1 MNVVHTPWPQEFAA
15 RYRAKGYWTDDP
27 LTDVVERHRGD
38 AAEAT
43 AILCGERRFRYA
55 DVQRLSDR
63 LAAAFQARGLKA
75 GDTALVQLPNRAE
88 FYLVFLALLKCG
100 VVPVNALNNH
110 GAFELTAYARQIEPT
125 LAVLAKDHPLVT
137 ADPAGARPGSLTA
150 LLAEAVGRDRLLL
163 LGAPSDAVI
172 GSFAWACGEPL
183 DVAEDARPDG
193 VVDATGVAFFQLS
206 GGSTGTP
213 KLIPRTHN
221 DYLYSVRRS
230 AEICGLD
237 DGCRFLCA
245 LPAPHNFTL
254 SSPGAL
260 GVFHAG
266 GTVVMAGDPGPATCF
281 PLIERHR
288 VTWAALVPPMLSIWL
303 DAAPGASSALSSLD
317 VVQVGGAKLSPAVAE
332 RVPERLGCR
341 LQQVFGMAEGL
352 VNYTRLDD
360 DPWTVV
366 NTQGRP
372 MSPDDEI
379 RILDASGRPVAPG
392 EVGELWTRGPYTFR
406 GYYKAAPHNAR
417 VFDAEGFYCS
427 GDLVSMTADGNLIV
441 CGRSKDQINRG
452 GEKIDAQEVEDVLA
466 AHPAVGHAA
475 VVAMPDPL
483 MGERSCAFLVAPAD
497 TRPSE
502 TRPSEL
508 RRFLR
513 EHGLADFKLPDR
525 FVFVTE
531 LPKTAVGKVD
541 KQSLRERVKRDLPE
555 PALDGHASQGT
566 PSP

>member
-1 MNVVHTPWPQEFAA
+1 MSVAFTPWPADFAE
-15 RYRAKGYWTDDP
+15 RYRAKGYWTGDP
-27 LTDVVERHRGD
+27 LTDVIDRHRGA

-55 DVQRLSDR
+55 DMQRLSSR
-63 LAAAFQARGLKA
+63 LAAAFRARGLRP
-75 GDTALVQLPNRAE
+75 GDTALVRLPNRAE
-88 FYLVFLALLKCG
+88 FYLVFFALLRCG
-100 VVPVNALNNH
+100 VVPVNALNSH
-110 GAFELTAYARQIEPT
+110 GVYELTAYARQIEPA
-125 LAVLAKDHPLVT
+125 LAVLPA
-137 ADPAGARPGSLTA
+137 ADPSLVALMTQTVGA
-150 LLAEAVGRDRLLL
+150 ERLLL
-163 LGAPSDAVI
+163 LGPPADDGI
-172 GSFAWACGEPL
+172 GGFAWANGDAL
-183 DVAEDARPDG
+183 AENAAGPDPSA
-193 VVDATGVAFFQLS
+193 DLAADPSGVAFFQLS

-213 KLIPRTHN
+213 KLIPRTHD

-230 AEICGLD
+230 VEICGLD
-237 DGCRFLCA
+237 GSCRFLCA

-281 PLIERHR
+281 PLIARHR
-288 VTWAALVPPMLSIWL
+288 VTWAALVPPMLSVWL
-303 DAAPGASSALSSLD
+303 EAAAGAEDLSSLE

-379 RILDASGRPVAPG
+379 RILDAAGHPVPPG
-392 EVGELWTRGPYTFR
+392 AVGELWTRGPYTFR
-406 GYYKAAPHNAR
+406 GYYKAEAHNAR

-427 GDLVSMTADGNLIV
+427 GDLVSLTPGGNLVV
-441 CGRSKDQINRG
+441 CGRNKDQINRG
-452 GEKIDAQEVEDVLA
+452 GEKIDAQEVEDLLA

-475 VVAMPDPL
+475 VVAMPDAL
-483 MGERSCAFLVAPAD
+483 MGERACAFVIAPPA
-497 TRPSE
+497 TK
-502 TRPSEL
+502 PSEL

-513 EHGLADFKLPDR
+513 GQGLADFKLPDR
-525 FVFVTE
+525 FVFVPD

-541 KQSLRERVKRDLPE
+541 KQTLRERAKHECPL
-555 PALDGHASQGT
+555 
-566 PSP
+566 SPPGRGLG

>member
-1 MNVVHTPWPQEFAA
+1 MTIPFTPWPAAFAEH
-15 RYRAKGYWTDDP
+15 YRAKGYWTGDP
-27 LTDVVERHRGD
+27 LTDVIDRHRGA

-55 DVQRLSDR
+55 DLQSLSLR
-63 LAAAFQARGLKA
+63 LAAAFRARGLRP
-75 GDTALVQLPNRAE
+75 GDTALVRLPNRAE
-88 FYLVFLALLKCG
+88 FYLVFFALLRCG
-100 VVPVNALNNH
+100 VVPVNALNSH
-110 GAFELTAYARQIEPT
+110 GVYELTAYARQIEPA
-125 LAVLAKDHPLVT
+125 LAVLPAAEPSLV
-137 ADPAGARPGSLTA
+137 A
-150 LLAEAVGRDRLLL
+150 LMAQMVGPERLLL
-163 LGAPSDAVI
+163 LGAPSDDGI
-172 GSFAWACGEPL
+172 GGFAWADGDAP
-183 DVAEDARPDG
+183 AEDAAGPDPSA
-193 VVDATGVAFFQLS
+193 DLAADPSGVAFFQLS

-213 KLIPRTHN
+213 KLIPRTHD

-230 AEICGLD
+230 VDVCGLD
-237 DGCRFLCA
+237 GSCRFLCA

-266 GTVVMAGDPGPATCF
+266 GTVVMAGDPSPATCF
-281 PLIERHR
+281 PLIARHR
-288 VTWAALVPPMLSIWL
+288 VTWAALVPPMLSVWL
-303 DAAPGASSALSSLD
+303 EAAGGGEDLSSLD

-360 DPWTVV
+360 DAWTVV

-379 RILDASGRPVAPG
+379 RILDAAGHPVPPG
-392 EVGELWTRGPYTFR
+392 AVGELWTRGPYTFR
-406 GYYKAAPHNAR
+406 GYYKADSHNAR

-427 GDLVSMTADGNLIV
+427 GDLVSLAPGGNLVV
-441 CGRSKDQINRG
+441 CGRNKDQINRG
-452 GEKIDAQEVEDVLA
+452 GEKIDAQEVEDLLA

-475 VVAMPDPL
+475 VVAMPDAL
-483 MGERSCAFLVAPAD
+483 MGERSCAFVIAPPG
-497 TRPSE
+497 TK
-502 TRPSEL
+502 PSEL

-513 EHGLADFKLPDR
+513 GQGLADFKLPDR
-525 FVFVTE
+525 FVFVPD

-541 KQSLRERVKRDLPE
+541 KQTLRERARQDN
-555 PALDGHASQGT
+555 ALMETTAS
-566 PSP
+566 

>member
-1 MNVVHTPWPQEFAA
+1 MTIPFTPWPAAFAE
-15 RYRAKGYWTDDP
+15 RYRAKGYWTGDP
-27 LTDVVERHRGD
+27 LTDVIDRHRGA

-55 DVQRLSDR
+55 DLQSQSLR
-63 LAAAFQARGLKA
+63 LAAAFRARGLRP
-75 GDTALVQLPNRAE
+75 GDTALVRLPNRAE
-88 FYLVFLALLKCG
+88 FYLVFFALLRCG
-100 VVPVNALNNH
+100 VVPVNALNSH
-110 GAFELTAYARQIEPT
+110 GVYELTAYARQIEPA
-125 LAVLAKDHPLVT
+125 LAVLPAVDQALVALMAQT
-137 ADPAGARPGSLTA
+137 VGA
-150 LLAEAVGRDRLLL
+150 ERLLL
-163 LGAPSDAVI
+163 LGTPSDDGI
-172 GSFAWACGEPL
+172 GGFAWADGDAL
-183 DVAEDARPDG
+183 AEDAAGPPPVPDLAA
-193 VVDATGVAFFQLS
+193 DPSGVAFFQLS

-213 KLIPRTHN
+213 KLIPRTHD

-230 AEICGLD
+230 VEICGLD
-237 DGCRFLCA
+237 GSCRFLCA

-266 GTVVMAGDPGPATCF
+266 GTVVMAGDPSPATCF
-281 PLIERHR
+281 PLIARHR
-288 VTWAALVPPMLSIWL
+288 VTWAALVPPMLSVWL
-303 DAAPGASSALSSLD
+303 EAAGGGEDLSSLE

-379 RILDASGRPVAPG
+379 RVLDAAGHPVPPG
-392 EVGELWTRGPYTFR
+392 AVGELWTRGPYTFR
-406 GYYKAAPHNAR
+406 GYYKADAHNAR

-427 GDLVSMTADGNLIV
+427 GDLVSLAPGGNLVV
-441 CGRSKDQINRG
+441 CGRNKDQINRG
-452 GEKIDAQEVEDVLA
+452 GEKIDAQEVEDLLA
-466 AHPAVGHAA
+466 AHPAVSYAA
-475 VVAMPDPL
+475 VVAMPDAL
-483 MGERSCAFLVAPAD
+483 MGERSCAFVIAPPG
-497 TRPSE
+497 TK
-502 TRPSEL
+502 PSEL

-513 EHGLADFKLPDR
+513 GQGLADFKLPDR
-525 FVFVTE
+525 FVFVPD

-541 KQSLRERVKRDLPE
+541 KQTLRERARQDN
-555 PALDGHASQGT
+555 ASMET
-566 PSP
+566 TAS

>member
-1 MNVVHTPWPQEFAA
+1 MSVAFTPWPAEFAA
-15 RYRAKGYWTDDP
+15 RYRAKGYWTGDP
-27 LTDVVERHRGD
+27 LTDVVERHRGA

-63 LAAAFQARGLKA
+63 LAAAFQARGLLP

-88 FYLVFLALLKCG
+88 FHILFFALLKCG

-110 GAFELTAYARQIEPT
+110 GAFELSAYARQIEPR
-125 LAVLAKDHPLVT
+125 LVVLARSHPLV
-137 ADPAGARPGSLTA
+137 AIDPAGSLPGSLTA
-150 LLAEAVGRDRLLL
+150 TLAGMVGPDRLLL
-163 LGAPSDAVI
+163 LGDPEEDVVGA
-172 GSFAWACGEPL
+172 FAWADGQALSAAP
-183 DVAEDARPDG
+183 DARPDHR
-193 VVDATGVAFFQLS
+193 VDASSVAFFQLS

-213 KLIPRTHN
+213 KLIPRTHD

-230 AEICGLD
+230 VDVCGLD
-237 DGCRFLCA
+237 AGCRFLCA

-266 GTVVMAGDPGPATCF
+266 GMVVMAGDPGPATCF
-281 PLIERHR
+281 PLIARHR
-288 VTWAALVPPMLSIWL
+288 VTWAALVPPMLSVWL
-303 DAAPGASSALSSLD
+303 DAGPGTTADLSSLE
-317 VVQVGGAKLSPAVAE
+317 VVQVGGAKLSPAVAQ

-372 MSPDDEI
+372 MSPDDEV
-379 RILDASGRPVAPG
+379 RILDPAGRPVPQGA
-392 EVGELWTRGPYTFR
+392 VGELWTRGPYTFR
-406 GYYKAAPHNAR
+406 GYYKADQHNAR

-441 CGRSKDQINRG
+441 CGRNKDQINRG

-475 VVAMPDPL
+475 IVAMPDPL
-483 MGERSCAFLVAPAD
+483 MGERSCAFVIAAPD
-497 TRPSE
+497 

-513 EHGLADFKLPDR
+513 GQGLADFKLPDR
-525 FVFVTE
+525 FVFVAD
-531 LPKTAVGKVD
+531 LPKTAVGKID
-541 KQSLRERVKRDLPE
+541 KQTLRERAKGAPSQ
-555 PALDGHASQGT
+555 HAHTGT
-566 PSP
+566 AQTEATAP

>member
-1 MNVVHTPWPQEFAA
+1 MSVAFTPWPADFAE
-15 RYRAKGYWTDDP
+15 RYRAKGYWTGDP
-27 LTDVVERHRGD
+27 LTDVIDRHRGA

-55 DVQRLSDR
+55 DLQRLSSR
-63 LAAAFQARGLKA
+63 LAAAFRARGLRP
-75 GDTALVQLPNRAE
+75 GDTALVRLPNRAE
-88 FYLVFLALLKCG
+88 FYLVFFALLRCG
-100 VVPVNALNNH
+100 VVPVNALNSH
-110 GAFELTAYARQIEPT
+110 GVYELTAYARQIEPA
-125 LAVLAKDHPLVT
+125 LAVLPA
-137 ADPAGARPGSLTA
+137 ADPSLVALMTQTVGA
-150 LLAEAVGRDRLLL
+150 ERLLL
-163 LGAPSDAVI
+163 LGPPADDGI
-172 GSFAWACGEPL
+172 GGFAWANG
-183 DVAEDARPDG
+183 DALAQDAAGPDPSA
-193 VVDATGVAFFQLS
+193 DLAADPSGVAFFQLS

-213 KLIPRTHN
+213 KLIPRTHD

-230 AEICGLD
+230 VEICGLD
-237 DGCRFLCA
+237 GSCRFLCA

-266 GTVVMAGDPGPATCF
+266 GTVVMAGDPSPATCF
-281 PLIERHR
+281 PLIARHR
-288 VTWAALVPPMLSIWL
+288 VTWAALVPPMLSVWL
-303 DAAPGASSALSSLD
+303 EAAAGAEDLSSLE

-379 RILDASGRPVAPG
+379 RILDAAGHPVPPG
-392 EVGELWTRGPYTFR
+392 AVGELWTRGPYTFR
-406 GYYKAAPHNAR
+406 GYYKAEAHNAR

-427 GDLVSMTADGNLIV
+427 GDLVSLTPGGNLVV
-441 CGRSKDQINRG
+441 CGRNKDQINRG
-452 GEKIDAQEVEDVLA
+452 GEKIDAQEVEDLLA

-475 VVAMPDPL
+475 VVAMPDAL
-483 MGERSCAFLVAPAD
+483 MGERACAFVIAPPA
-497 TRPSE
+497 TK
-502 TRPSEL
+502 PSEL

-513 EHGLADFKLPDR
+513 GQGLADFKLPDR
-525 FVFVTE
+525 FVFVPD

-541 KQSLRERVKRDLPE
+541 KQTLRERARQDN
-555 PALDGHASQGT
+555 ALMETTAS
-566 PSP
+566 

>member
-1 MNVVHTPWPQEFAA
+1 MTIPFTPWPTAFAE
-15 RYRAKGYWTDDP
+15 RYRAKGYWTGDP
-27 LTDVVERHRGD
+27 LTDVIDRHRGA

-55 DVQRLSDR
+55 DLQRLSLR
-63 LAAAFQARGLKA
+63 LATAFRARGLRP
-75 GDTALVQLPNRAE
+75 GDTALVRLPNRAE
-88 FYLVFLALLKCG
+88 FYLVFFALLRCG
-100 VVPVNALNNH
+100 VVPVNALNSH
-110 GAFELTAYARQIEPT
+110 GVYELAAYARQIEPA
-125 LAVLAKDHPLVT
+125 LAILPAADQALVT
-137 ADPAGARPGSLTA
+137 LMTQTVGA
-150 LLAEAVGRDRLLL
+150 ERLLL
-163 LGAPSDAVI
+163 LGAPSDDGV
-172 GSFAWACGEPL
+172 GGFAWADGDAL
-183 DVAEDARPDG
+183 AEDADG
-193 VVDATGVAFFQLS
+193 PGPSADLAADPSGVAFFQLS

-213 KLIPRTHN
+213 KLIPRTHD

-230 AEICGLD
+230 VEICGLD
-237 DGCRFLCA
+237 ETCRFLCA

-266 GTVVMAGDPGPATCF
+266 GTVVMAGDPSPATCF
-281 PLIERHR
+281 PLIARHR
-288 VTWAALVPPMLSIWL
+288 VTWAALVPPMLSVWL
-303 DAAPGASSALSSLD
+303 EAAAAAEDLSSLD

-379 RILDASGRPVAPG
+379 RILDAAGHPVPPG
-392 EVGELWTRGPYTFR
+392 TVGELWTRGPYTFR
-406 GYYKAAPHNAR
+406 GYYKADAHNAR

-427 GDLVSMTADGNLIV
+427 GDLVSLAPGGNLVV
-441 CGRSKDQINRG
+441 CGRNKDQINRG
-452 GEKIDAQEVEDVLA
+452 GEKIDAQEVEDLLA
-466 AHPAVGHAA
+466 AHPAVSHAA
-475 VVAMPDPL
+475 VVAMPDAL
-483 MGERSCAFLVAPAD
+483 MGERSCAFVIAPPG
-497 TRPSE
+497 TK
-502 TRPSEL
+502 PSEL

-513 EHGLADFKLPDR
+513 GQGLADFKLPDR
-525 FVFVTE
+525 FVFVPD

-541 KQSLRERVKRDLPE
+541 KQTLRERARKDNVSME
-555 PALDGHASQGT
+555 TTAS
-566 PSP
+566 

>member
-1 MNVVHTPWPQEFAA
+1 MTIPFTPCPAAFAE
-15 RYRAKGYWTDDP
+15 RYRAKGYWTGDP
-27 LTDVVERHRGD
+27 LTDVIDRHRGA

-55 DVQRLSDR
+55 DLQVLSLRLT
-63 LAAAFQARGLKA
+63 AAFRARGLRP
-75 GDTALVQLPNRAE
+75 GDTALVRLPNRAE
-88 FYLVFLALLKCG
+88 FYLVFFALLRCG
-100 VVPVNALNNH
+100 VVPVNALNSH
-110 GAFELTAYARQIEPT
+110 GVYELTAYARQIEPA
-125 LAVLAKDHPLVT
+125 LVVLPAADQALVT
-137 ADPAGARPGSLTA
+137 LMTQTVGA
-150 LLAEAVGRDRLLL
+150 ERLLL
-163 LGAPSDAVI
+163 LGAPSSDGIGGFVWADGDA
-172 GSFAWACGEPL
+172 L
-183 DVAEDARPDG
+183 AEDAAGPDPSA
-193 VVDATGVAFFQLS
+193 DLAADPSGVAFFQLS

-213 KLIPRTHN
+213 KLIPRTHD

-230 AEICGLD
+230 VEICGLD
-237 DGCRFLCA
+237 ETCRFLCA

-266 GTVVMAGDPGPATCF
+266 GTVVMAGDPSPATCF
-281 PLIERHR
+281 PLIARHR
-288 VTWAALVPPMLSIWL
+288 VTWAALVPPMLSVWL
-303 DAAPGASSALSSLD
+303 EAAGGGEDLSSLE

-379 RILDASGRPVAPG
+379 RILDAAGHPVPPG
-392 EVGELWTRGPYTFR
+392 AVGELWTRGPYTFR
-406 GYYKAAPHNAR
+406 GYYKADAHNAR

-427 GDLVSMTADGNLIV
+427 GDLVSLAPGGNLVV
-441 CGRSKDQINRG
+441 CGRNKDQINRG
-452 GEKIDAQEVEDVLA
+452 GEKIDAQEVEDLLA
-466 AHPAVGHAA
+466 AHPAVSHAA
-475 VVAMPDPL
+475 VVAMPDAL
-483 MGERSCAFLVAPAD
+483 MGERACAFVIASPGTKA
-497 TRPSE
+497 
-502 TRPSEL
+502 SEL

-513 EHGLADFKLPDR
+513 GQGLADFKLPDR
-525 FVFVTE
+525 FVFVPD

-541 KQSLRERVKRDLPE
+541 KQTLRERARQDN
-555 PALDGHASQGT
+555 ALMETTAS
-566 PSP
+566 

>member
-1 MNVVHTPWPQEFAA
+1 MTIPFTPWPAAFAE
-15 RYRAKGYWTDDP
+15 RYRAKGYWTGDP
-27 LTDVVERHRGD
+27 LTDVIDRHRGA

-55 DVQRLSDR
+55 DLQRQSFR
-63 LAAAFQARGLKA
+63 LAVAFRARGLRP
-75 GDTALVQLPNRAE
+75 GDTALVRVPNRAE
-88 FYLVFLALLKCG
+88 FYLVFFALLRCG
-100 VVPVNALNNH
+100 VVPVNALNSH
-110 GAFELTAYARQIEPT
+110 GVYELTAYARQIEPA
-125 LAVLAKDHPLVT
+125 LAVLPAADQALVALMT
-137 ADPAGARPGSLTA
+137 QTVGA
-150 LLAEAVGRDRLLL
+150 ERLLL
-163 LGAPSDAVI
+163 LGAPSDDGI
-172 GSFAWACGEPL
+172 GGLAWADGDALAE
-183 DVAEDARPDG
+183 EDAGPAPVADLAA
-193 VVDATGVAFFQLS
+193 DPSGVAFFQLS

-213 KLIPRTHN
+213 KLIPRTHD

-230 AEICGLD
+230 VEICGLD
-237 DGCRFLCA
+237 GSCRFLCA

-266 GTVVMAGDPGPATCF
+266 GTVVMAGDPSPATCF
-281 PLIERHR
+281 PLIARHR
-288 VTWAALVPPMLSIWL
+288 VTWAALVPPMLSVWL
-303 DAAPGASSALSSLD
+303 EAAGGAEDLSSLE

-360 DPWTVV
+360 DAWTVV

-379 RILDASGRPVAPG
+379 RILDAAGHPVPPG
-392 EVGELWTRGPYTFR
+392 TVGELWTRGPYTFR
-406 GYYKAAPHNAR
+406 GYYKAEAHNAR

-427 GDLVSMTADGNLIV
+427 GDLVSLAPGGNLVV
-441 CGRSKDQINRG
+441 CGRNKDQINRG
-452 GEKIDAQEVEDVLA
+452 GEKIDAQEVEDLLA

-475 VVAMPDPL
+475 VVAMPDAL
-483 MGERSCAFLVAPAD
+483 MGERSCAFVIAPPG
-497 TRPSE
+497 TK
-502 TRPSEL
+502 PSEL

-513 EHGLADFKLPDR
+513 GQGLADFKLPDR
-525 FVFVTE
+525 FVFVPD

-541 KQSLRERVKRDLPE
+541 KQTLRERARQDN
-555 PALDGHASQGT
+555 ASMET
-566 PSP
+566 TAS

>member
-1 MNVVHTPWPQEFAA
+1 MSVAFTPWPAEFAE
-15 RYRAKGYWTDDP
+15 RYRAKGYWTGDP
-27 LTDVVERHRGD
+27 LTDVVERHRG
-38 AAEAT
+38 AEAEAT

-63 LAAAFQARGLKA
+63 LAAAFQTRGLRA

-88 FYLVFLALLKCG
+88 FYIVFFALLKCG

-110 GAFELTAYARQIEPT
+110 GAFELTAYARQIEPK
-125 LAVLAKDHPLVT
+125 LAVLAKGHPLVA
-137 ADPAGARPGSLTA
+137 ADPAGAVAGSLTA
-150 LLAEAVGRDRLLL
+150 GLDRLLL
-163 LGAPSDAVI
+163 LGDPADDVI
-172 GSFAWACGEPL
+172 GSFAWGTGEALSAAP
-183 DVAEDARPDG
+183 DAAPDHA
-193 VVDATGVAFFQLS
+193 VDASGVAFFQLS

-213 KLIPRTHN
+213 KLIPRTHD

-230 AEICGLD
+230 AELCRLD
-237 DGCRFLCA
+237 GGCRFLCA

-266 GTVVMAGDPGPATCF
+266 GTVILAGDPGPATCF

-288 VTWAALVPPMLSIWL
+288 ATWAALVPPMLSVWL
-303 DAAPGASSALSSLD
+303 EAAPGSAADLSSLE

-360 DPWTVV
+360 DAWTVV

-372 MSPDDEI
+372 MSPDDEV
-379 RILDASGRPVAPG
+379 RILDPAGRPVSPG

-406 GYYKAAPHNAR
+406 GYYKAEQHNAR
-417 VFDAEGFYCS
+417 VFDDEGFYCS
-427 GDLVSMTADGNLIV
+427 GDLVAMAPGGNLVV
-441 CGRSKDQINRG
+441 CGRNKDQINRG

-466 AHPAVGHAA
+466 GHPAVGHAA
-475 VVAMPDPL
+475 IVAMPDPL
-483 MGERSCAFLVAPAD
+483 MGERSCAFVIAPPD
-497 TRPSE
+497 

-513 EHGLADFKLPDR
+513 GQGLADFKLPDR
-525 FVFVTE
+525 FVLVAE
-531 LPKTAVGKVD
+531 LPKTAVGKID
-541 KQSLRERVKRDLPE
+541 KQTLRERVRHGLVDPIAQTE
-555 PALDGHASQGT
+555 MTAP
-566 PSP
+566 

>member
-1 MNVVHTPWPQEFAA
+1 MSVAYTPFPPDFAA
-15 RYRAKGYWTDDP
+15 LYRSKGYWTDDP
-27 LTDVVERHRGD
+27 LTDVIDRHQGA
-38 AAEAT
+38 AAEAV
-43 AILCGERRFRYA
+43 AILCGERRLRYV
-55 DVQRLSDR
+55 DVQRLSRR
-63 LAAAFQARGLKA
+63 LAAAIRARGLGP

-88 FYLVFLALLKCG
+88 FYLVFLALLRCG
-100 VVPVNALNNH
+100 VVAVNALNSH
-110 GAFELTAYARQIEPT
+110 GGFELAAYARQIEPG
-125 LAVLAKDHPLVT
+125 LAVLA
-137 ADPAGARPGSLTA
+137 A
-150 LLAEAVGRDRLLL
+150 DRLPTFAGLVERSRML
-163 LGAPSDAVI
+163 VLGDPTDDVLS
-172 GSFAWACGEPL
+172 GFAWGDGGALETGYDTP
-183 DVAEDARPDG
+183 APGPAIDAG
-193 VVDATGVAFFQLS
+193 GVAFFQLS

-266 GTVVMAGDPGPATCF
+266 GCVVMAGDPGPATCF

-288 VTWAALVPPMLSIWL
+288 VTWAALVPPMLSVWL
-303 DAAPGASSALSSLD
+303 ESAAGADLSSLD

-360 DPWTVV
+360 APWTVI

-372 MSPDDEI
+372 MSPDDEL
-379 RILDASGRPVAPG
+379 RILDPAGRPVPPG
-392 EVGELWTRGPYTFR
+392 TVGELWTRGPYTFR
-406 GYYKAAPHNAR
+406 GYYKADTHNAR
-417 VFDAEGFYCS
+417 VFDADGFYCS
-427 GDLVSMTADGNLIV
+427 GDLVSLTDDGNLVV
-441 CGRSKDQINRG
+441 CGRNKDQINRG

-466 AHPAVGHAA
+466 AHPAIAQAA

-483 MGERSCAFLVAPAD
+483 MGERSCAFLIAAAE
-497 TRPSE
+497 TETAESGAAGLKPS
-502 TRPSEL
+502 TL

-513 EHGLADFKLPDR
+513 DRGLADFKLPDR
-525 FVFVTE
+525 FVLVGD
-531 LPKTAVGKVD
+531 LPKTAVGKID
-541 KQSLRERVKRDLPE
+541 KQTLRDGLKRDLSE
-555 PALDGHASQGT
+555 TAIRNG
-566 PSP
+566 